1 MPASGT
7 RNKPGKRY
15 TKPKVPVR
23 DCRDGQQHRQDLP
36 AGIRQAATSD
46 RLPLDGLE
54 HLAMPQGLG
63 ELRCQCDR
71 PELTAFGGIPLFA
84 KFAYGFGLADMVANI
99 SMSKPDSTYS
109 PGKLCEAT
117 VLALAAGL
125 TRIAHVDDYTHDPG
139 LCEALGLERL
149 PDQATFSRF
158 FAAATEPAVHHL
170 RHANRSFSQAASLFR
185 HKQGRLVVDSDTRV
199 VGVYGK
205 QEGTVRSRRNGGKPH
220 FTFEI
225 TALRNT
231 YDILDGGLLRGA
243 THPVP
248 LFKQRFHTVL
258 GQLAA
263 QTDELVWCADAAWH
277 AAGVLQAIEAADED
291 PLVPCA
297 CKYVI
302 RAQLNHRHLEA
313 IQALPEDAWQPCAE
327 GVEIAQYQFAF
338 TETRAGEDPVMRRH
352 IVTRKDKATPATDD
366 RQAVLLAVPAFEY
379 GALVTN
385 LNWKPKVI
393 WALYNNRSTVESI
406 LREGALGF
414 HMDSL
419 PSARFTGNAL
429 FCQLVVLAYNL
440 VNVFRR
446 LCLPKQHSRHH
457 VQGLRRMLLA
467 IPAVVER
474 TGQGLVLHFASHG
487 PHKDLLP
494 VVTRR
499 LQHWLCTTGPG
510 HLPRPQPT

>member
-7 RNKPGKRY
+7 RPKPGKRY
-15 TKPKVPVR
+15 TKPKAPMR
-23 DCRDGQQHRQDLP
+23 DFRDRAHHDHDLI
-36 AGIRQAATSD
+36 AKVRQAAAGG
-46 RLPLDGLE
+46 RLRLDGLE
-54 HLAMPQGLG
+54 HVPAPEGLG
-63 ELRCQCDR
+63 ELQCVCDR

-84 KFAYGFGLADMVANI
+84 KFAYGFGLADMLADI
-99 SMSKPDSTYS
+99 PMPKRDSTYS

-125 TRIAHVDDYTHDPG
+125 TRISHVDDYTHDPG

-158 FAAATEPAVHHL
+158 FAAATDAAVQHL
-170 RHANRSFSQAASLFR
+170 RQANRSFSQAATHFR

-205 QEGTVRSRRNGGKPH
+205 QEGTVRSRRNAGKPH

-231 YDILDGGLLRGA
+231 YDILDGGLLPGA

-248 LFKQRFHTVL
+248 LFEQRFHTVL
-258 GQLAA
+258 EQLAA

-277 AAGVLQAIEAADED
+277 AAAVLQAIEAADED
-291 PLVPCA
+291 PEVPCA

-313 IQALPEDAWQPCAE
+313 IQALPEDAWLPCDE

-352 IVTRKDKATPATDD
+352 IVTRKAKAGRPTDD
-366 RQAVLLAVPAFEY
+366 PQAVLLAVPAFEY

-419 PSARFTGNAL
+419 PSAGFTGNAL
-429 FCQLVVLAYNL
+429 YCQLVVLACNL

-474 TGQGLVLHFASHG
+474 TAHGLALHFASHG
-487 PHKDLLP
+487 PHVDLLP

-499 LQHWLCTTGPG
+499 LQDWLCATGPG